1 MPALSSHPLPQ
12 ELIPERLR
20 GIRVTPVSSVASAAV
35 ASEPAPKSKPRP
47 RAPLLAGRYSI
58 DRYFDRGGT
67 SKVYLGWDELCEE
80 EVVIKILTD
89 AAARCPVLR
98 GHFLIGSRAALSIE
112 HENVV
117 RTLAVRDPEPG
128 TPYMVMELLRGELMA
143 DLLFRTQQLPCQT
156 ALSYAAQ
163 TAAGL
168 AALHQTGIVHCDI
181 KPDNLFLTTK
191 QGVPT
196 ELKILDFGLAEVEGQ
211 AVESEAH
218 AVRGTAQFMAPEQV
232 LGDPV
237 DARTDVYSLGVVM
250 FRMLT
255 GQLPFDLK
263 LSATLLRHQLVSPTP
278 PLSWLCDDLDQN
290 VEGIVLKA
298 MRKNPANRYASALEL
313 ADDLERVQNG
323 QAPRTAL
330 STPDADVYTPRSARA
345 EQAAAMLGF
354 SPGGDH
360 EAGR

>member
-1 MPALSSHPLPQ
+1 M
-12 ELIPERLR
+12 
-20 GIRVTPVSSVASAAV
+20 TPVSSVASATVPREA
-35 ASEPAPKSKPRP
+35 APKSKPRP
-47 RAPLLAGRYSI
+47 RPPLLAGRYSI

-89 AAARCPVLR
+89 QAASCPVLR
-98 GHFLIGSRAALSIE
+98 GHFLIGSRAALE
-112 HENVV
+112 VHHENVV
-117 RTLAVRDPEPG
+117 RTLAVRDPDPG

-143 DLLFRTQQLPCQT
+143 DLLFRQQLPCRT

-168 AALHQTGIVHCDI
+168 AALHESGIVHCDI
-181 KPDNLFLTTK
+181 KPDNLFLTAK
-191 QGVPT
+191 HGLPK

-232 LGDPV
+232 LGDAV

-263 LSATLLRHQLVSPTP
+263 LSSTLLRHQLSSPTP
-278 PLSWLCDDLDQN
+278 PLSWLCDELDPN

-298 MRKNPANRYASALEL
+298 MRKNPANRYASAREL
-313 ADDLERVQNG
+313 AEDLVRVQNG
-323 QAPRTAL
+323 QPPRVAFSVPET
-330 STPDADVYTPRSARA
+330 DVYTPQSSRA

-354 SPGGDH
+354 
-360 EAGR
+360 R